1 MMPSFPM
8 VLAASTA
15 DGAAVTGVAAATL
28 LHGSSIATIPAGTL
42 QVGSQLKITMRGR
55 MNTIVTTPG
64 TTTFDLRI
72 GGIVVSAFGAIPL
85 NIVAQT
91 NAAWELE
98 ILATIRSIG
107 AGAAATALATAKFV
121 SRALVGAP
129 AAASGGHGVIVLPD
143 TAPAVGTG
151 FDSSLAN
158 AVQVFVT
165 NSVAG
170 SITCHQSM
178 VELKV

>member
-1 MMPSFPM
+1 MLPSYPL

-15 DGAAVTGVAAATL
+15 DGTAVTGTAAATL
-28 LHGSSIATIPAGTL
+28 LHGSGIATIPAGAL
-42 QVGSQLKITMRGR
+42 QVGSQLKITLRGR

-72 GGIVVSAFGAIPL
+72 GGVVVSAFGAIPL
-85 NIVAQT
+85 NVTAQT
-91 NAAWELE
+91 NASWELE

-107 AGAAATALATAKFV
+107 SGTVATALATAKFV
-121 SRALVGAP
+121 SRAIVGSA
-129 AAASGGHGVIVLPD
+129 AAASGGNGAIVLPD

-151 FDSSLAN
+151 FDSTIAN

-165 NSVAG
+165 NTVAG
-170 SITCHQSM
+170 SITCHQSF